1 MFEKGAEQS
10 SVQNGMGQSRAHQA
24 LLAGTGEEITDLNMK
39 GECNLHFYFPGDALL
54 QYAATEEAVSVTS
67 MVRLRLMV
75 YSNTRCFSIISVFI
89 FYPYC
94 FRKQ

>member
-39 GECNLHFYFPGDALL
+39 EN
-54 QYAATEEAVSVTS
+54 VT
-67 MVRLRLMV
+67 
-75 YSNTRCFSIISVFI
+75 FI
-89 FYPYC
+89 FISLGMLCCSMQLQRRP
-94 FRKQ
+94 FP